1 MYAGKK
7 KKYFHDSDPS
17 KFFTNIASCWE
28 KYDEIENCQ
37 DKKESNEHS
46 TEKSNYLW
54 YFAL

>member
-28 KYDEIENCQ
+28 KYDEIEKRKVRTKLKCV
-37 DKKESNEHS
+37 
-46 TEKSNYLW
+46 
-54 YFAL
+54 